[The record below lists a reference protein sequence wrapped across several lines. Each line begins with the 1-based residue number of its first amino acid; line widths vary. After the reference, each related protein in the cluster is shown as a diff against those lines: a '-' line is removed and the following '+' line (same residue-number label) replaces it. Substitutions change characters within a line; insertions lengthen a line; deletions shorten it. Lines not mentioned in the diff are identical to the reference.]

1 MNYEAIR
8 EITKARIVGDTV
20 NWDRVPFSTGEDLIR
35 GRQCHSTVC
44 YEGRMF
50 MFGGCFNFNPKR
62 ASRECTN

>member
-35 GRQCHSTVC
+35 GR
-44 YEGRMF
+44 
-50 MFGGCFNFNPKR
+50 
-62 ASRECTN
+62 